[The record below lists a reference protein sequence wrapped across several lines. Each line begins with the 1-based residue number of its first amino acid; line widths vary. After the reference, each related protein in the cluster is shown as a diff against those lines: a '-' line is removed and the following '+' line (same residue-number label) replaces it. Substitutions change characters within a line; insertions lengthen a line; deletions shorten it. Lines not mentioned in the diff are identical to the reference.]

1 MASGVASWL
10 LHHQRL
16 VLWRRVCFHPP
27 AAGSNMLMLLP
38 PASPS
43 SSHLLQCCYHR
54 KRLVLVLLALVLNN
68 HRLVLVMLAAPPQQ
82 QVEVQCV
89 VDALGVA
96 HLLQCCHRLA
106 AGVAHLLQCS
116 YLPKQLVHC
125 WVHNWRCCY
134 YRQRLV
140 LRSHVR
146 GSQTF
151 ASRVDS
157 IHP

>member
-1 MASGVASWL
+1 
-10 LHHQRL
+10 
-16 VLWRRVCFHPP
+16 
-27 AAGSNMLMLLP
+27 MLMLLP
-38 PASPS
+38 PAICRQSGPVS
-43 SSHLLQCCYHR
+43 VLPNLPTVGDKVSHLLQCCYHR
-54 KRLVLVLLALVLNN
+54 KRLVRVLLVLVMNN

-134 YRQRLV
+134 HRQRLV
-140 LRSHVR
+140 ISSHGEVFCR
-146 GSQTF
+146 
-151 ASRVDS
+151 
-157 IHP
+157 